1 MKKILLSL
9 AMVLAIFFL
18 ASCGVNSE
26 TTIEFTKLPE
36 TVYEADDYS
45 QEEIN
50 AKLAAIAVK
59 VSGVANEINLTNDL
73 LTVSGFDAATL
84 KTPGTYNLV
93 VVYGSASVVFS
104 YTVVAKET
112 PQQVKNAEEFQAA
125 LNNGGII
132 ELTADIET
140 VERFK
145 ITKSVVVYGNGHKV
159 LSTEPNIGN
168 NNGRA
173 FDMDSVSNV
182 KVSLNNLNVEAT
194 GLRGFSA
201 YNCKNL
207 EITLNNCTVKAANY
221 AFNLASYN
229 DGLIVNIN
237 ETTLQAYGAINIWS
251 NNAEINVYK
260 SVLKSEG
267 HAGERFG
274 NIVLNGG
281 ARDYDKVGLK
291 AGDTGQNNTIN
302 VVETEIIVNYE
313 FGTPYV
319 VLVQDYCSGNVINF
333 EECSFTYKEGCFYS
347 PDSYLP
353 AANEV
358 NVDGE
363 RQ

>member
-9 AMVLAIFFL
+9 TMVLAIVAL
-18 ASCGVNSE
+18 ASCSLTPQ
-26 TTIEFTKLPE
+26 TTIEFSSLPE
-36 TVYEADDYS
+36 TVYEAGEYTDADVEAFLEKVS
-45 QEEIN
+45 
-50 AKLAAIAVK
+50 VK
-59 VSGVANEINLTNDL
+59 VTGIQDPIKLTSDI
-73 LTVSGFDAATL
+73 LTVSGFDRATL
-84 KTPGTYNLV
+84 KTPGSYTLV
-93 VVYGSASVVFS
+93 VLFNSASVVFN

-112 PQQVKNAEEFQAA
+112 PQPVKNAEEFQAA

-132 ELTADIET
+132 ELTANIET
-140 VERFK
+140 AKRFK
-145 ITKSVVVYGNGHKV
+145 ITKSVVVYGNGYKV
-159 LSTEPNIGN
+159 LSTEPDVEQ

-237 ETTLQAYGAINIWS
+237 ETILEAYGAINIWS

-267 HAGERFG
+267 HAGEEFG

-281 ARDYDKVGLK
+281 ARDVDKVGLK

-319 VLVQDYCSGNVINF
+319 VLVQDFCSGNVINF
-333 EECSFTYKEGCFYS
+333 EECSFTYKEGCFYL

-358 NVDGE
+358 NVDGV
-363 RQ
+363 RK

>member
-9 AMVLAIFFL
+9 TMVLAIVAL
-18 ASCGVNSE
+18 ASCSLTPQ
-26 TTIEFTKLPE
+26 TTIEFSSLPE
-36 TVYEADDYS
+36 TVYEAGEYTDAEVEAFLEKVS
-45 QEEIN
+45 
-50 AKLAAIAVK
+50 VK
-59 VSGVANEINLTNDL
+59 VTGIQEPIKLTNEL
-73 LTVSGFDAATL
+73 VTVSGFDKATL
-84 KTPGTYNLV
+84 KTPGSYTLV
-93 VVYGSASVVFS
+93 VLFDSASVVFS
-104 YTVVAKET
+104 YTVIAKET
-112 PQQVKNAEEFQAA
+112 PQLVKNAEEFQAA

-140 VERFK
+140 AKRFK

-159 LSTEPNIGN
+159 LSTESNGSTD
-168 NNGRA
+168 GRA

-221 AFNLASYN
+221 AFNLASFN

-260 SVLKSEG
+260 SVLKSED
-267 HAGERFG
+267 HNGETFG

-281 ARDYDKVGLK
+281 ARDYNNIGLK

-302 VVETEIIVNYE
+302 LVETEIIVNDNKV
-313 FGTPYV
+313 GNPYV

-333 EECSFTYKEGCFYS
+333 EGCTFTYREGNFYK

-358 NVDGE
+358 NVDGV
-363 RQ
+363 RK